1 MGVMHLEAPHQ
12 LHHRLSA
19 EELSLFGRAKPLVR
33 QICRD
38 LADAIACLHQGPET
52 RTQPRVVAQALDA
65 ANGTGNDLRG
75 GAALVVLALLGGL
88 TAGGFALAAPVQ
100 AWGSQVPASLE
111 AAARKLEMARHSLE
125 QGSQATQALTDPGG
139 ALPAAPTPPAVSPS

>member
-1 MGVMHLEAPHQ
+1 MRIAPDRVQRHGCVVCP
-12 LHHRLSA
+12 LG
-19 EELSLFGRAKPLVR
+19 SLPPGPAPQRAA
-33 QICRD
+33 
-38 LADAIACLHQGPET
+38 LAPSPWPG
-52 RTQPRVVAQALDA
+52 A
-65 ANGTGNDLRG
+65 AASPHGG

-111 AAARKLEMARHSLE
+111 AAARKLETARHSLE
-125 QGSQATQALTDPGG
+125 QGSHATRALTDPGG